1 MQVFSYQAE
10 KSGLDG
16 HEALPCPLIG
26 VSVTLPDS
34 VVFLE
39 APQVARWDAAGIP
52 HSVGSFRC
60 ISKSK
65 ILKLSTPKG
74 KQWRMDGITDISYDE
89 SEAKISFKMDSFQA
103 FALMQ
108 KTYANL
114 PFQSW
119 ELRPLGQDS
128 ALYTVNGAFINISI
142 TIQVR
147 RQEHCGRKTQEIN
160 RRCGLTVTIC
170 ASVSLIG

>member
-1 MQVFSYQAE
+1 
-10 KSGLDG
+10 
-16 HEALPCPLIG
+16 
-26 VSVTLPDS
+26 
-34 VVFLE
+34 
-39 APQVARWDAAGIP
+39 
-52 HSVGSFRC
+52 
-60 ISKSK
+60 
-65 ILKLSTPKG
+65 
-74 KQWRMDGITDISYDE
+74 MDGITDISYDE

-128 ALYTVNGAFINISI
+128 ALYTVNGAFMNISI

>member
-16 HEALPCPLIG
+16 HEALPCPLVG

-39 APQVARWDAAGIP
+39 APQVARWDAAGISRSEIHLKDP
-52 HSVGSFRC
+52 T
-60 ISKSK
+60 KSK
-65 ILKLSTPKG
+65 ILKLSTPKD

-89 SEAKISFKMDSFQA
+89 SEAKISFKADSFQA

-128 ALYTVNGAFINISI
+128 ALYTVNGAFMNISI
-142 TIQVR
+142 TIQVS
-147 RQEHCGRKTQEIN
+147 HISCFVS
-160 RRCGLTVTIC
+160 CVHSALAVLTVPIC